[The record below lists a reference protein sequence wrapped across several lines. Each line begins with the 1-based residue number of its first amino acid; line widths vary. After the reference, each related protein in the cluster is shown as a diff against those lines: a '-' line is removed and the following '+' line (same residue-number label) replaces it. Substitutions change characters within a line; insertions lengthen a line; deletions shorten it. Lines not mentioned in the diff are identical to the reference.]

1 MQWTDDGI
9 VLSTRKH
16 GETSMIVSILTR
28 DHGRHIGLVR
38 GGSGKRARGIYQPG
52 NAVSSH
58 WKARLPEHLGAYE
71 CELTKANAADLLNDP
86 LRLAALSAACAV
98 ADAALP
104 EREPHAPV
112 FEGMAILLDSIH
124 AGSSWPSVF
133 VKWELGLLRELGF
146 GLDLSRC
153 AATGRSEELAYVSPK
168 SGRAVSIAAAEPY
181 LDVLLPLPGFLLTE
195 GAAGNGEE
203 VQQGLRLSGY
213 FLSRHVFAHHGNK
226 SPQARERM
234 VERLRKSL
242 EMSAK
247 E

>member
-1 MQWTDDGI
+1 MQWSDDGI

-16 GETSMIVSILTR
+16 GETSSIVSVLTR
-28 DHGRHIGLVR
+28 DYGRHIGLVR

-52 NAVSSH
+52 NTVSAR

-71 CELTKANAADLLNDP
+71 CELTKAYAADLLNDP

-98 ADAALP
+98 AEAALP
-104 EREPHAPV
+104 EREPHTPV

-124 AGSSWPSVF
+124 AGTSWPSVF

-153 AATGRSEELAYVSPK
+153 AATGRHDGLAFVSPK
-168 SGRAVSIAAAEPY
+168 TGRAVSMAAAEPY
-181 LDVLLPLPGFLLTE
+181 LNVLLPLPGFLLTE

-203 VQQGLRLSGY
+203 VQQGLKLSGY
-213 FLSRHVFAHHGNK
+213 FLSRHVFAHRGNQ
-226 SPQARERM
+226 SPQARDRM
-234 VERLRKSL
+234 VERLRKSQEGSL
-242 EMSAK
+242 NG
-247 E
+247 